1 MSDTSVVSKIKELRK
16 DLDKETNNL
25 QQQME
30 LPLNGNKERNIQSE
44 NNSMQLSK
52 GIAISK
58 WVRKITSQFESVD
71 PFYKQEYL

>member
-1 MSDTSVVSKIKELRK
+1 MSDNSVVGKIKELRK
-16 DLDKETNNL
+16 DLDKEANFL

-30 LPLNGNKERNIQSE
+30 LPLNGNVNKNIQTE
-44 NNSMQLSK
+44 NNSIQLSK

-71 PFYKQEYL
+71 PFYK

>member
-1 MSDTSVVSKIKELRK
+1 MLDNSVVSKIKELRK
-16 DLDKETNNL
+16 DLDKKTSLL

-30 LPLNGNKERNIQSE
+30 LPLNSKTERNTQAE
-44 NNSMQLSK
+44 NNSIQLSK

-71 PFYKQEYL
+71 PFYK

>member
-1 MSDTSVVSKIKELRK
+1 MLDNSVVSKIKELRK
-16 DLDKETNNL
+16 DLDKETSFL

-30 LPLNGNKERNIQSE
+30 LPLNSKTERNTQAE
-44 NNSMQLSK
+44 NNSIQLSK

-71 PFYKQEYL
+71 PYYK

>member
-1 MSDTSVVSKIKELRK
+1 MSDNSVVGKIKELRK
-16 DLDKETNNL
+16 DLDKETNFL

-30 LPLNGNKERNIQSE
+30 LPLNGNVNRDIQTE
-44 NNSMQLSK
+44 NNSIQLSK

-71 PFYKQEYL
+71 PFYK

>member
-1 MSDTSVVSKIKELRK
+1 MSDNTVVGKIKELRK
-16 DLDKETNNL
+16 DLDKETNFL

-30 LPLNGNKERNIQSE
+30 LPLNGNVNKNIHTE
-44 NNSMQLSK
+44 NNSIQLSK

-71 PFYKQEYL
+71 PFYK

>member
-1 MSDTSVVSKIKELRK
+1 MLDNSVVSKIKELRK
-16 DLDKETNNL
+16 ELDKETSLL

-30 LPLNGNKERNIQSE
+30 LPLNSKTERNTQAE
-44 NNSMQLSK
+44 NNSIQLSK

-71 PFYKQEYL
+71 PFYK

>member
-1 MSDTSVVSKIKELRK
+1 MSDMSVVSKIKELRK
-16 DLDKETNNL
+16 DLDKETNFL

-30 LPLNGNKERNIQSE
+30 LPLNGNKERNVQSE

-58 WVRKITSQFESVD
+58 CVRKITSQFESVD
-71 PFYKQEYL
+71 PFYK